1 MAVAEGVQ
9 MPRVCLAD
17 AAARALGVAPGMTV
31 TAARALS
38 HKLVVLTRDEDAE
51 RRALLAIADWAYQF
65 SSQLVL
71 HPPCALTLEVCG
83 SLKLFGGFDALLAPL
98 RSGLDALGYTGLLA
112 SAPTALAA
120 LCLARCGQERHID
133 ALHALPAAMAP
144 LPLSVL
150 DWDEALIERFEG
162 IGVRRLG
169 ELVRL
174 PRDGL
179 ARRFGAAVLDD
190 LDRLFGRRPDPHAHY
205 QPPERFEQ
213 RVQLVT
219 GVEDTTALLFVVQR
233 LAGMLCG
240 WLRGRGAG
248 VQTFE
253 VLLLHGGGQ
262 TTPVPLGL
270 RAPTRDV
277 AQLMIVLRERFAAL
291 QLAAPVLEVGLDSG
305 LVQPYTE
312 RSGGLFA
319 QRETA
324 ENVDLLDRLRARLGT
339 DAVRGVSGV
348 AEHRPEYA
356 WRYSEPGEQPRVEFD
371 QIRPL
376 WLLPVPRSLRVRQGR
391 PCFQGEPLHLEP
403 GRERIESGWWDGNDI
418 ARDYFIATDAEGAC
432 FWIYRELSGERGWF
446 LHGIFE

>member
-1 MAVAEGVQ
+1 MVVGEGVQ

-17 AAARALGVAPGMTV
+17 AAARALGIVPDMPV

-38 HKLVVLTRDEDAE
+38 HELVVLARDEDAE

-65 SSQLVL
+65 SSQILL
-71 HPPCALTLEVCG
+71 HPPSALTLEVRG
-83 SLKLFGGFDALLAPL
+83 SLKLFGGFEALLAPV
-98 RSGLDALGYTGLLA
+98 RAGLDSLGYTALLA

-120 LCLARCGQERHID
+120 VCLARCGQERHVD
-133 ALHALPAAMAP
+133 ALQALPAVMAP

-150 DWDEALIERFEG
+150 DWDEDLIERFEG

-174 PRDGL
+174 PRAGL
-179 ARRFGAAVLDD
+179 ARRFGTAVLDD
-190 LDRLFGRRPDPHAHY
+190 LDRLFGRLPDLRAQY
-205 QPPERFEQ
+205 TPPERFEQ
-213 RVQLVT
+213 RVQLAV

-233 LAGMLCG
+233 LFGMLCG

-253 VLLLHGGGQ
+253 VVLLHGGGQ
-262 TTPVPLGL
+262 TTVVPLGL

-277 AQLMIVLRERFAAL
+277 VQLMTVLRERFAAL
-291 QLAAPVLEVGLDSG
+291 QLAAPVLEVGLNS
-305 LVQPYTE
+305 LMVQPFAE

-319 QRETA
+319 QREA
-324 ENVDLLDRLRARLGT
+324 REDVDLLDRLRARLGT

-376 WLLPVPRSLRVRQGR
+376 WLLPVPRSLSVRRGR

-418 ARDYFIATDAEGAC
+418 ARDYFIATDAEGAR